1 MNVSVQ
7 HKSHTVVYII
17 FGVAFLL
24 LAGIALLAFDNA
36 KDSQEA
42 TAKAQ
47 QLQVELTSAGMR
59 VPTTEQIAGVL
70 GADGGTTCTD
80 PDAALSRSTLYSQLT
95 NGAAGPGQR
104 PVIADEKVVQGQ
116 LLITKVY
123 CPQNLEAFQQA
134 VDDLNLSD
142 EVAG

>member
-1 MNVSVQ
+1 MTVSVQ
-7 HKSHTVVYII
+7 HKSHTVVYVI

-24 LAGIALLAFDNA
+24 LAGIALVAFDSA

-47 QLQVELTSAGMR
+47 QLQQELSSAGMR
-59 VPTTEQIAGVL
+59 VPSTQQIAGVL
-70 GADGGTTCTD
+70 GADGGLTCTD
-80 PDAALSRSTLYSQLT
+80 PASALSRTTLYSQLT

-123 CPQNLEAFQQA
+123 CPQNLEQFQQA
-134 VDDLNLSD
+134 VDDLNLSSG
-142 EVAG
+142 VAG

>member
-1 MNVSVQ
+1 MSVSMQ
-7 HKSHTVVYII
+7 HKSHTVVYLI

-24 LAGIALLAFDNA
+24 LAGIALVAFDNA
-36 KDSQEA
+36 KDSQQA

-47 QLQVELTSAGMR
+47 QLQQELNAAGMR
-59 VPTTEQIAGVL
+59 VPSTQQIANVL
-70 GADGGTTCTD
+70 GADGGLTCTD

-123 CPQNLEAFQQA
+123 CPQNLEQFQQA
-134 VDDLNLSD
+134 VDDLNLSS